1 MSQDSKV
8 FFRIFFGIGLLLIL
22 ISVVI
27 FYNQF
32 TYSKDAIHTEGVIV
46 DTVLH
51 SSHSHR
57 TGKNGSWY
65 PVVAFRPTPDYTLI
79 FNSSIG
85 SDFYE
90 DSEGDKVNVYYSPGH
105 PEKAEIN
112 NPWVNFFKWGFIGI
126 MGVIFIAVGLLI
138 SMPSSKKITQETE
151 VPSMKKITILLSLLI
166 LLPLTV
172 TSKPLIPI
180 MKTLFT
186 DVTGTVPDAE
196 EIARKAELFR
206 QQTGIA
212 PFIVVVPGVN
222 EASFRQNGKA
232 MLAHA
237 SSSLSD
243 VKGSVLLLFTTREPR
258 LIMITNGHVES
269 SMDDKHLGLLVEN
282 HTLAYLH
289 ADLWYQ
295 GINNALAVLQA
306 QILKQPTPPLTYY
319 PHPGQQQEND
329 PPGSTTT
336 LGLFAWAV
344 AFIVF
349 TAFFNYTTRLNYA
362 LKFAVAM
369 TIANMGYQAL
379 CLYIDN
385 SFAITRI
392 SPLWAGL
399 IGVCTFIAAL
409 LLTSK
414 R

>member
-1 MSQDSKV
+1 M
-8 FFRIFFGIGLLLIL
+8 
-22 ISVVI
+22 
-27 FYNQF
+27 
-32 TYSKDAIHTEGVIV
+32 
-46 DTVLH
+46 VL
-51 SSHSHR
+51 
-57 TGKNGSWY
+57 
-65 PVVAFRPTPDYTLI
+65 PD
-79 FNSSIG
+79 
-85 SDFYE
+85 
-90 DSEGDKVNVYYSPGH
+90 
-105 PEKAEIN
+105 IN
-112 NPWVNFFKWGFIGI
+112 
-126 MGVIFIAVGLLI
+126 
-138 SMPSSKKITQETE
+138 
-151 VPSMKKITILLSLLI
+151 
-166 LLPLTV
+166 
-172 TSKPLIPI
+172 
-180 MKTLFT
+180 
-186 DVTGTVPDAE
+186 
-196 EIARKAELFR
+196 
-206 QQTGIA
+206 
-212 PFIVVVPGVN
+212 N
-222 EASFRQNGKA
+222 EASLRQNGKA

-258 LIMITNGHVES
+258 LIMITNGQVES
-269 SMDDKHLGLLVEN
+269 GLDDKHLGLLIEN

-319 PHPGQQQEND
+319 PHPGQQHENA
-329 PPGSTTT
+329 PPGSTNDIRP
-336 LGLFAWAV
+336 FIAWAV
-344 AFIVF
+344 DVYRTFLHFLTTRRAFI
-349 TAFFNYTTRLNYA
+349 YA

>member
-1 MSQDSKV
+1 
-8 FFRIFFGIGLLLIL
+8 
-22 ISVVI
+22 
-27 FYNQF
+27 
-32 TYSKDAIHTEGVIV
+32 
-46 DTVLH
+46 
-51 SSHSHR
+51 
-57 TGKNGSWY
+57 
-65 PVVAFRPTPDYTLI
+65 
-79 FNSSIG
+79 
-85 SDFYE
+85 
-90 DSEGDKVNVYYSPGH
+90 
-105 PEKAEIN
+105 
-112 NPWVNFFKWGFIGI
+112 
-126 MGVIFIAVGLLI
+126 
-138 SMPSSKKITQETE
+138 
-151 VPSMKKITILLSLLI
+151 MKKIIILLSLLI
-166 LLPLTV
+166 LLPLTA

-180 MKTLFT
+180 MKTLFM

-196 EIARKAELFR
+196 EIAHKAELFR
-206 QQTGIA
+206 QQTGVA
-212 PFIVVVPGVN
+212 PFIVVLPDINN
-222 EASFRQNGKA
+222 EASLRQNGKA
-232 MLAHA
+232 MLAHV
-237 SSSLSD
+237 SSSMSH

-258 LIMITNGHVES
+258 LIMITNGQVES
-269 SMDDKHLGLLVEN
+269 GLDDKHLGLLVEN

-319 PHPGQQQEND
+319 PHPEQLHENA

-379 CLYIDN
+379 CLYIDD

>member
-1 MSQDSKV
+1 
-8 FFRIFFGIGLLLIL
+8 
-22 ISVVI
+22 
-27 FYNQF
+27 
-32 TYSKDAIHTEGVIV
+32 
-46 DTVLH
+46 
-51 SSHSHR
+51 
-57 TGKNGSWY
+57 
-65 PVVAFRPTPDYTLI
+65 
-79 FNSSIG
+79 
-85 SDFYE
+85 
-90 DSEGDKVNVYYSPGH
+90 
-105 PEKAEIN
+105 
-112 NPWVNFFKWGFIGI
+112 
-126 MGVIFIAVGLLI
+126 
-138 SMPSSKKITQETE
+138 
-151 VPSMKKITILLSLLI
+151 MKKIIILLSLLI
-166 LLPLTV
+166 LLPLTA

-212 PFIVVVPGVN
+212 PFIVVVPDVN

-258 LIMITNGHVES
+258 LIMITNGQVES
-269 SMDDKHLGLLVEN
+269 GLDDKHLGLLVEN
-282 HTLAYLH
+282 HTHAYLH

-306 QILKQPTPPLTYY
+306 TPPLTYY

-329 PPGSTTT
+329 PPGSTTI

-344 AFIVF
+344 AFIFF
-349 TAFFNYTTRLNYA
+349 TAFFYYTTRLNYA

>member
-1 MSQDSKV
+1 
-8 FFRIFFGIGLLLIL
+8 
-22 ISVVI
+22 
-27 FYNQF
+27 
-32 TYSKDAIHTEGVIV
+32 
-46 DTVLH
+46 
-51 SSHSHR
+51 
-57 TGKNGSWY
+57 
-65 PVVAFRPTPDYTLI
+65 
-79 FNSSIG
+79 
-85 SDFYE
+85 
-90 DSEGDKVNVYYSPGH
+90 
-105 PEKAEIN
+105 
-112 NPWVNFFKWGFIGI
+112 
-126 MGVIFIAVGLLI
+126 
-138 SMPSSKKITQETE
+138 
-151 VPSMKKITILLSLLI
+151 MKKIIILLSLLI
-166 LLPLTV
+166 LLPLTA
-172 TSKPLIPI
+172 TSNPLIPI

-196 EIARKAELFR
+196 EIAHKAELFR

-258 LIMITNGHVES
+258 LIMITNGQVES
-269 SMDDKHLGLLVEN
+269 GLLGLLVEN
-282 HTLAYLH
+282 HTQAYLH

-329 PPGSTTT
+329 PPGSTTI

-349 TAFFNYTTRLNYA
+349 AAFFNYTTRLNYA

-385 SFAITRI
+385 SLAITRI

>member
-1 MSQDSKV
+1 
-8 FFRIFFGIGLLLIL
+8 
-22 ISVVI
+22 
-27 FYNQF
+27 
-32 TYSKDAIHTEGVIV
+32 
-46 DTVLH
+46 
-51 SSHSHR
+51 
-57 TGKNGSWY
+57 
-65 PVVAFRPTPDYTLI
+65 
-79 FNSSIG
+79 
-85 SDFYE
+85 
-90 DSEGDKVNVYYSPGH
+90 
-105 PEKAEIN
+105 
-112 NPWVNFFKWGFIGI
+112 
-126 MGVIFIAVGLLI
+126 
-138 SMPSSKKITQETE
+138 
-151 VPSMKKITILLSLLI
+151 
-166 LLPLTV
+166 
-172 TSKPLIPI
+172 
-180 MKTLFT
+180 
-186 DVTGTVPDAE
+186 
-196 EIARKAELFR
+196 
-206 QQTGIA
+206 
-212 PFIVVVPGVN
+212 
-222 EASFRQNGKA
+222 

-258 LIMITNGHVES
+258 LIMITNDQVES
-269 SMDDKHLGLLVEN
+269 GLDDKHLGLLVEN
-282 HTLAYLH
+282 HTHAYLH

-329 PPGSTTT
+329 PPGSTTI

-344 AFIVF
+344 AFIVL
-349 TAFFNYTTRLNYA
+349 TTFFNYTTRLNYA

-369 TIANMGYQAL
+369 TVANMGYQAL

>member
-1 MSQDSKV
+1 
-8 FFRIFFGIGLLLIL
+8 
-22 ISVVI
+22 
-27 FYNQF
+27 
-32 TYSKDAIHTEGVIV
+32 
-46 DTVLH
+46 
-51 SSHSHR
+51 
-57 TGKNGSWY
+57 
-65 PVVAFRPTPDYTLI
+65 
-79 FNSSIG
+79 
-85 SDFYE
+85 
-90 DSEGDKVNVYYSPGH
+90 
-105 PEKAEIN
+105 
-112 NPWVNFFKWGFIGI
+112 
-126 MGVIFIAVGLLI
+126 
-138 SMPSSKKITQETE
+138 
-151 VPSMKKITILLSLLI
+151 MKKIIILLSLLI
-166 LLPLTV
+166 LLPLTA
-172 TSKPLIPI
+172 TSNPLIPI

-196 EIARKAELFR
+196 EIAHKAELFR

-258 LIMITNGHVES
+258 LIMITNGQVES
-269 SMDDKHLGLLVEN
+269 GLLGLLVEN
-282 HTLAYLH
+282 HTQAYLH

-329 PPGSTTT
+329 PPSSTTI

-349 TAFFNYTTRLNYA
+349 TAFFYYTTRLNYA

-385 SFAITRI
+385 SLAITRI

>member
-1 MSQDSKV
+1 
-8 FFRIFFGIGLLLIL
+8 
-22 ISVVI
+22 
-27 FYNQF
+27 
-32 TYSKDAIHTEGVIV
+32 
-46 DTVLH
+46 
-51 SSHSHR
+51 
-57 TGKNGSWY
+57 
-65 PVVAFRPTPDYTLI
+65 
-79 FNSSIG
+79 
-85 SDFYE
+85 
-90 DSEGDKVNVYYSPGH
+90 
-105 PEKAEIN
+105 
-112 NPWVNFFKWGFIGI
+112 
-126 MGVIFIAVGLLI
+126 
-138 SMPSSKKITQETE
+138 
-151 VPSMKKITILLSLLI
+151 MKKIIILLSLLI
-166 LLPLTV
+166 LPPLTA
-172 TSKPLIPI
+172 TSNPLIPI

-196 EIARKAELFR
+196 EIAHKAELFR
-206 QQTGIA
+206 QQTGVA
-212 PFIVVVPGVN
+212 PFIVVLPDINN
-222 EASFRQNGKA
+222 EASLRQNGKA

-237 SSSLSD
+237 ASSMSN

-258 LIMITNGHVES
+258 LIMITNGQVES

-319 PHPGQQQEND
+319 PHPGQQHEND

-349 TAFFNYTTRLNYA
+349 AAFFNYTTRLYYA

-369 TIANMGYQAL
+369 AVANMGYQAL

-409 LLTSK
+409 LWTSK

>member
-1 MSQDSKV
+1 
-8 FFRIFFGIGLLLIL
+8 
-22 ISVVI
+22 
-27 FYNQF
+27 
-32 TYSKDAIHTEGVIV
+32 
-46 DTVLH
+46 
-51 SSHSHR
+51 
-57 TGKNGSWY
+57 
-65 PVVAFRPTPDYTLI
+65 
-79 FNSSIG
+79 
-85 SDFYE
+85 
-90 DSEGDKVNVYYSPGH
+90 
-105 PEKAEIN
+105 
-112 NPWVNFFKWGFIGI
+112 
-126 MGVIFIAVGLLI
+126 
-138 SMPSSKKITQETE
+138 
-151 VPSMKKITILLSLLI
+151 MKKIIILLSLLI
-166 LLPLTV
+166 LLPLTA
-172 TSKPLIPI
+172 TSNPLIPI

-196 EIARKAELFR
+196 EIAHKAELFR

-258 LIMITNGHVES
+258 LIMITNGQVES
-269 SMDDKHLGLLVEN
+269 GLLGLLVEN
-282 HTLAYLH
+282 HTQAYLH

-329 PPGSTTT
+329 PPGSTTI

-349 TAFFNYTTRLNYA
+349 TAFFYYTTRLNYA

-385 SFAITRI
+385 SLAITRI

-399 IGVCTFIAAL
+399 
-409 LLTSK
+409 
-414 R
+414 

>member
-1 MSQDSKV
+1 
-8 FFRIFFGIGLLLIL
+8 
-22 ISVVI
+22 
-27 FYNQF
+27 
-32 TYSKDAIHTEGVIV
+32 
-46 DTVLH
+46 
-51 SSHSHR
+51 
-57 TGKNGSWY
+57 
-65 PVVAFRPTPDYTLI
+65 
-79 FNSSIG
+79 
-85 SDFYE
+85 
-90 DSEGDKVNVYYSPGH
+90 
-105 PEKAEIN
+105 
-112 NPWVNFFKWGFIGI
+112 
-126 MGVIFIAVGLLI
+126 
-138 SMPSSKKITQETE
+138 
-151 VPSMKKITILLSLLI
+151 MKKIIILLSLLI
-166 LLPLTV
+166 LLPLTA
-172 TSKPLIPI
+172 TSNPLIPI

-196 EIARKAELFR
+196 EIAHKAELFR

-258 LIMITNGHVES
+258 LIMITNGQVES
-269 SMDDKHLGLLVEN
+269 GLLGLLVEK
-282 HTLAYLH
+282 HTQAYLH

-329 PPGSTTT
+329 PPGSTTI

-349 TAFFNYTTRLNYA
+349 TAFFYYTTRLNYA

-385 SFAITRI
+385 SLAITRI

>member
-1 MSQDSKV
+1 
-8 FFRIFFGIGLLLIL
+8 
-22 ISVVI
+22 
-27 FYNQF
+27 
-32 TYSKDAIHTEGVIV
+32 
-46 DTVLH
+46 
-51 SSHSHR
+51 
-57 TGKNGSWY
+57 
-65 PVVAFRPTPDYTLI
+65 
-79 FNSSIG
+79 
-85 SDFYE
+85 
-90 DSEGDKVNVYYSPGH
+90 
-105 PEKAEIN
+105 
-112 NPWVNFFKWGFIGI
+112 
-126 MGVIFIAVGLLI
+126 
-138 SMPSSKKITQETE
+138 
-151 VPSMKKITILLSLLI
+151 MKKIIILLSLLI
-166 LLPLTV
+166 LLPLTA

-212 PFIVVVPGVN
+212 PFIVVVPDVN

-258 LIMITNGHVES
+258 LIMITNDQVES
-269 SMDDKHLGLLVEN
+269 GLDDKHLGLLVEN
-282 HTLAYLH
+282 HTHAYLH

-329 PPGSTTT
+329 PRQHQHIRFYRPGCDVY
-336 LGLFAWAV
+336 LIFRI
-344 AFIVF
+344 FC
-349 TAFFNYTTRLNYA
+349 YTTRFIYA

-369 TIANMGYQAL
+369 TVANMGYQAL

>member
-1 MSQDSKV
+1 
-8 FFRIFFGIGLLLIL
+8 
-22 ISVVI
+22 
-27 FYNQF
+27 
-32 TYSKDAIHTEGVIV
+32 
-46 DTVLH
+46 
-51 SSHSHR
+51 
-57 TGKNGSWY
+57 
-65 PVVAFRPTPDYTLI
+65 
-79 FNSSIG
+79 
-85 SDFYE
+85 
-90 DSEGDKVNVYYSPGH
+90 
-105 PEKAEIN
+105 
-112 NPWVNFFKWGFIGI
+112 
-126 MGVIFIAVGLLI
+126 
-138 SMPSSKKITQETE
+138 
-151 VPSMKKITILLSLLI
+151 MKKIIILLSLLI
-166 LLPLTV
+166 LLPLTA
-172 TSKPLIPI
+172 TSNPLIPI

-196 EIARKAELFR
+196 EIAHKAELFR

-258 LIMITNGHVES
+258 LIMITNGQVES
-269 SMDDKHLGLLVEN
+269 GLLGLLVEN
-282 HTLAYLH
+282 HTQAYLH

-329 PPGSTTT
+329 PPGSTTI

-349 TAFFNYTTRLNYA
+349 TAFFYYTTRLNYA

-385 SFAITRI
+385 SLAITRI